1 MRLVP
6 SSFVEKGW
14 RDALARLEAGR
25 LEFIAPNGEVTF
37 AGGKTPGP
45 NARFHI
51 HDWDVIRRVMARGD
65 IGLGEEYI
73 AGSWETDNVENLISL
88 FLLNLHHLEKF
99 SDGNLINRLGFV
111 IHNALV
117 RRNSIAGSER
127 NIKAHYDVGNDF
139 YSLWLDK
146 SMTYSSALYQ
156 NTDALYEAQQN
167 KYDRILSKFDKPRAN
182 VLEIGCGWGGFAEY
196 AAREVGARV
205 TAITISQEQFAF
217 AKQRMFE
224 AGLADRA
231 QIKLV
236 DYRDVE
242 GRYDRVASIEMF
254 EAVGERYWPS
264 YFGKI
269 AETLAPGGRA
279 GLQII
284 TIRDE
289 YFEEYRSRSDF
300 IQKYIFPGG
309 MLPSEERLKKV
320 TDQAGFAWT
329 GIERFGHDYADTLA
343 EWQKRFDAAWQ
354 EIRPLGFDERFRK
367 LWKFYLSYCEAGF
380 RTERTNVVQ
389 LSLAKA

>member
-14 RDALARLEAGR
+14 RDALSRLEAGR

-51 HDWDVIRRVMARGD
+51 QDWDVIRRVMARGD
-65 IGLGEEYI
+65 IGLGEEFI

-88 FLLNLHHLEKF
+88 FLLNLDHLEKF

-167 KYDRILSKFDKPRAN
+167 KYDRILSKFDKAKAN
-182 VLEIGCGWGGFAEY
+182 VLEIGCGWGGFAER
-196 AAREVGARV
+196 AAGADHHV
-205 TAITISQEQFAF
+205 TGLTISPSQHKFASERLG
-217 AKQRMFE
+217 AKAEIRFE
-224 AGLADRA
+224 
-231 QIKLV
+231 
-236 DYRDVE
+236 DYRKSKGTFDQIV
-242 GRYDRVASIEMF
+242 SIEMF
-254 EAVGERYWPS
+254 EAVGEHYWPQ
-264 YFGKI
+264 YFATV
-269 AETLAPGGRA
+269 AERLKQGGRA
-279 GLQII
+279 VIQTI

-289 YFEEYRSRSDF
+289 LFSGYRSRSDF
-300 IQKYIFPGG
+300 NRHYVFPGG
-309 MLPSEERLKKV
+309 MLPSLARFREEAERAGLK
-320 TDQAGFAWT
+320 FADAFSFGKDYARTLRDWST
-329 GIERFGHDYADTLA
+329 RMQEKSSEIMALGHDQQFLRNW
-343 EWQKRFDAAWQ
+343 E
-354 EIRPLGFDERFRK
+354 
-367 LWKFYLSYCEAGF
+367 FYLGICAASFNVA
-380 RTERTNVVQ
+380 RTDVVQ
-389 LSLAKA
+389 VELVNA

>member
-14 RDALARLEAGR
+14 RDALSRLEAGR

-51 HDWDVIRRVMARGD
+51 QDWDVIRRVMARGD
-65 IGLGEEYI
+65 IGLGEEFI

-88 FLLNLHHLEKF
+88 FLLNLDHLEKF

-167 KYDRILSKFDKPRAN
+167 KYDRILSKFDKAKAN
-182 VLEIGCGWGGFAEY
+182 VLEIGCGWGGFAER
-196 AAREVGARV
+196 AAGADHHV
-205 TAITISQEQFAF
+205 TGLTISPSQHKFASERLG
-217 AKQRMFE
+217 AKAEIRFE
-224 AGLADRA
+224 
-231 QIKLV
+231 
-236 DYRDVE
+236 DYRKSKGTFDQIV
-242 GRYDRVASIEMF
+242 SIEMF
-254 EAVGERYWPS
+254 EAVGEHYWPQ
-264 YFGKI
+264 YFATV
-269 AETLAPGGRA
+269 AERLKQGGRA
-279 GLQII
+279 VIQTI

-289 YFEEYRSRSDF
+289 LFSGYRSRSDF
-300 IQKYIFPGG
+300 IRHYVFPGG
-309 MLPSEERLKKV
+309 MLPSLARFREEAERAGLK
-320 TDQAGFAWT
+320 FADAFSFGKDYARTLRDWST
-329 GIERFGHDYADTLA
+329 RMQEKSSEIMALGHDQQFLRNW
-343 EWQKRFDAAWQ
+343 E
-354 EIRPLGFDERFRK
+354 
-367 LWKFYLSYCEAGF
+367 FYLGICAASFNVA
-380 RTERTNVVQ
+380 RTDVVQ
-389 LSLAKA
+389 VELVNA

>member
-25 LEFIAPNGEVTF
+25 LEFVAPNGEVTF
-37 AGGKTPGP
+37 AGGKAPGP
-45 NARFHI
+45 HARFHI

-65 IGLGEEYI
+65 IGLGEEFI
-73 AGSWETDNVENLISL
+73 AGSWETDDVENLISL

-99 SDGNLINRLGFV
+99 SDGNLVNRLGFV

-182 VLEIGCGWGGFAEY
+182 VLEIGCGWGGFAER
-196 AAREVGARV
+196 AAAADHHV
-205 TAITISQEQFAF
+205 TGLTISPSQHKFATERLG
-217 AKQRMFE
+217 AKAEIRFE
-224 AGLADRA
+224 
-231 QIKLV
+231 
-236 DYRDVE
+236 DYRKSKGTFDQIV
-242 GRYDRVASIEMF
+242 SIEMF
-254 EAVGERYWPS
+254 EAVGEHYWPQ
-264 YFGKI
+264 YFATV
-269 AETLAPGGRA
+269 AERLKQGGRA
-279 GLQII
+279 LIQTI

-289 YFEEYRSRSDF
+289 LFSGYRSRSDF
-300 IQKYIFPGG
+300 IRHYVFPGG
-309 MLPSEERLKKV
+309 MLPSLGRFREEAERAGLK
-320 TDQAGFAWT
+320 FADAFSFGKDYARTLRDWST
-329 GIERFGHDYADTLA
+329 RMQEKSTEIMALGHDQRFLRN
-343 EWQKRFDAAWQ
+343 WQ
-354 EIRPLGFDERFRK
+354 
-367 LWKFYLSYCEAGF
+367 FYLGICAATFSV
-380 RTERTNVVQ
+380 ERTNVVQ
-389 LSLAKA
+389 VELVNA

>member
-25 LEFIAPNGEVTF
+25 LEFVAPNGEITF
-37 AGGKTPGP
+37 AGGKAPGP

-65 IGLGEEYI
+65 IGLGEEFI

-127 NIKAHYDVGNDF
+127 NIKAHYDVGNEF

-156 NTDALYEAQQN
+156 NTDALYQAQQN
-167 KYDRILSKFDKPRAN
+167 KYDRILSKFDKPKAN
-182 VLEIGCGWGGFAEY
+182 VLEIGCGWGGFAER
-196 AAREVGARV
+196 AASADHHV
-205 TAITISQEQFAF
+205 TGLTISPSQHKFATERLG
-217 AKQRMFE
+217 AKAEIRFE
-224 AGLADRA
+224 
-231 QIKLV
+231 
-236 DYRDVE
+236 DYRKSKGTFDQIV
-242 GRYDRVASIEMF
+242 SIEMF
-254 EAVGERYWPS
+254 EAVGEHYWPQ
-264 YFGKI
+264 YFATV
-269 AETLAPGGRA
+269 AERLKQGGRA
-279 GLQII
+279 VIQTI

-289 YFEEYRSRSDF
+289 LFSGYRSRSDF
-300 IQKYIFPGG
+300 IRHYVFPGG
-309 MLPSEERLKKV
+309 MLPSLGRFREEAERAGLK
-320 TDQAGFAWT
+320 FADAFSFGKDYARTLRDWST
-329 GIERFGHDYADTLA
+329 RMQEKSTEIMALGHDQQFLRNW
-343 EWQKRFDAAWQ
+343 E
-354 EIRPLGFDERFRK
+354 
-367 LWKFYLSYCEAGF
+367 FYLGICAASFNVA
-380 RTERTNVVQ
+380 RTDVVQ
-389 LSLAKA
+389 VELVNA

>member
-65 IGLGEEYI
+65 IGLGEEFI

-156 NTDALYEAQQN
+156 NTDALYQAQQN
-167 KYDRILSKFDKPRAN
+167 KYDRILSKFDKPHAN
-182 VLEIGCGWGGFAEY
+182 VLEIGCGWGGFAER
-196 AAREVGARV
+196 AAGADHHV
-205 TAITISQEQFAF
+205 TGLTISPSQHKFATERLG
-217 AKQRMFE
+217 AKADIRFE
-224 AGLADRA
+224 
-231 QIKLV
+231 
-236 DYRDVE
+236 DYRKSKGTFDQIV
-242 GRYDRVASIEMF
+242 SIEMF
-254 EAVGERYWPS
+254 EAVGEHYWPQ
-264 YFGKI
+264 YFATV
-269 AETLAPGGRA
+269 AERLKQGGRA
-279 GLQII
+279 VIQTI

-289 YFEEYRSRSDF
+289 LFSGYRSRSDF
-300 IQKYIFPGG
+300 IRHYVFPGG
-309 MLPSEERLKKV
+309 MLPSLARFREEAERAGLK
-320 TDQAGFAWT
+320 FADAFSFGKDYARTLRDWST
-329 GIERFGHDYADTLA
+329 RMQEKSTEIMALGHDQQFLRNW
-343 EWQKRFDAAWQ
+343 E
-354 EIRPLGFDERFRK
+354 
-367 LWKFYLSYCEAGF
+367 FYLGICAASFNVA
-380 RTERTNVVQ
+380 RTDVVQ
-389 LSLAKA
+389 VELVNA

>member
-14 RDALARLEAGR
+14 RDALSRLEAGR

-51 HDWDVIRRVMARGD
+51 QDWDVIRRVMARGD
-65 IGLGEEYI
+65 IGLGEEFI

-88 FLLNLHHLEKF
+88 FLLNLDHLEKF

-167 KYDRILSKFDKPRAN
+167 KYDRILSKFDKAKAN
-182 VLEIGCGWGGFAEY
+182 VLEIGCGWGGFAER
-196 AAREVGARV
+196 AAGADHHV
-205 TAITISQEQFAF
+205 TGLTISPSQHKFASERLG
-217 AKQRMFE
+217 AKAEIRFE
-224 AGLADRA
+224 
-231 QIKLV
+231 
-236 DYRDVE
+236 DYRKSKGTFDQIV
-242 GRYDRVASIEMF
+242 SIEMF
-254 EAVGERYWPS
+254 EAVGERYWPQ
-264 YFGKI
+264 YFATV
-269 AETLAPGGRA
+269 AERLKEGGRA
-279 GLQII
+279 VIQTI

-289 YFEEYRSRSDF
+289 LFEAYRTRSDF
-300 IQKYIFPGG
+300 IWHYVFPGG
-309 MLPSEERLKKV
+309 MLPSLQRFREEAERAGLKV
-320 TDQAGFAWT
+320 AGVFS
-329 GIERFGHDYADTLA
+329 FGKDYARTLR
-343 EWQKRFDAAWQ
+343 EWSVRMQ
-354 EIRPLGFDERFRK
+354 EKSADVMALGHDERFLRN
-367 LWKFYLSYCEAGF
+367 WQFYLGICAASF
-380 RTERTNVVQ
+380 SVERTDVSQVE
-389 LSLAKA
+389 LVRA

>member
-25 LEFIAPNGEVTF
+25 LEFVAPNGEITF
-37 AGGKTPGP
+37 AGGKAPGP

-65 IGLGEEYI
+65 IGLGEEFI

-156 NTDALYEAQQN
+156 DTDALYQAQQN
-167 KYDRILSKFDKPRAN
+167 KYDRILSKFDKPKAN
-182 VLEIGCGWGGFAEY
+182 VLEIGCGWGGFAER
-196 AAREVGARV
+196 AASADHHV
-205 TAITISQEQFAF
+205 TGLTISPSQHKFATERLG
-217 AKQRMFE
+217 AKAEIRFE
-224 AGLADRA
+224 
-231 QIKLV
+231 
-236 DYRDVE
+236 DYRKSKGTFDQIV
-242 GRYDRVASIEMF
+242 SIEMF
-254 EAVGERYWPS
+254 EAVGERYWPV
-264 YFGKI
+264 YFQ
-269 AETLAPGGRA
+269 TLAERLKRGGRA
-279 GLQII
+279 VIQTI
-284 TIRDE
+284 TVRDDI
-289 YFEEYRSRSDF
+289 FAGYRTRSDF
-300 IQKYIFPGG
+300 IRHYVFPGG
-309 MLPSEERLKKV
+309 MLPSL
-320 TDQAGFAWT
+320 
-329 GIERFGHDYADTLA
+329 
-343 EWQKRFDAAWQ
+343 
-354 EIRPLGFDERFRK
+354 ERFREEAGRAGLK
-367 LWKFYLSYCEAGF
+367 VLDVFSFGQDYAQTLRSWSKRQAEAQKKIRALGHDDHFLRNWQFYLGMCAAAFAVG
-380 RTERTNVVQ
+380 RTDVHQVE
-389 LSLAKA
+389 LAHA